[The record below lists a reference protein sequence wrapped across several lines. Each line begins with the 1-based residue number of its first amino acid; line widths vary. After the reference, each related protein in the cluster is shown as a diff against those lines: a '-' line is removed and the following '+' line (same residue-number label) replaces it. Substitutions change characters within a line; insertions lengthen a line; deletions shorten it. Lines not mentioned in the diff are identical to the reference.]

1 MTQQQVHALVEV
13 VASVPS
19 IDAVSLIG
27 SRSDEDPTP
36 LSDWDLEIATD
47 DFREA
52 AIGIIEGAAALKPL
66 AVFFDPLGT
75 RPNLTVILDGPVKVD
90 LIFPDVPFEAAP
102 AWEATAETL
111 TKIDWHFWDWTL
123 WLAAKRLRGLD
134 DLVDF
139 SLEDQ
144 LHYVLEPMGVTEEP
158 TSIEEAMDAYEAARK
173 AKEAELGV
181 SVDPMLGEQVRQA
194 ILDVS

>member
-1 MTQQQVHALVEV
+1 MHRLVDLVARNPAIQGLALV
-13 VASVPS
+13 
-19 IDAVSLIG
+19 G
-27 SRSDEDPTP
+27 SRADDDPTP
-36 LSDWDLEIATD
+36 LSDWDLEVTTD
-47 DFREA
+47 DFQA
-52 AIGIIEGAAALKPL
+52 AAVGIIEAAAALQPL

-90 LIFPDVPFEAAP
+90 LIFPDTPFEPAP
-102 AWEATAETL
+102 AWEATDQTL

-144 LHYVLEPMGVTEEP
+144 FAFVLEPMGVSQQP
-158 TSIEEAMDAYEAARK
+158 TSIEAAMDAYEEAREKK
-173 AKEAELGV
+173 AAELGV
-181 SVDPMLGEQVRQA
+181 EVDPTFGHQVREA
-194 ILDVS
+194 IHAAEDGP